1 MNPAPETL
9 PDTPDELRQ
18 MIVELRDQY
27 QRQID
32 VYVEQIRHLRQLLFG
47 RRSEKLSVDADMVQ
61 LPLFD
66 MPEPEQ
72 IEPVKVIVETHERK
86 KTGRKPLPPELPR
99 VEVVIDLPEG
109 EKVCGCGCTLSRI
122 GEEVSE
128 QLDIIPAK
136 IQVIRQIRPK
146 YACRQCEGVEDAQPV
161 RIAPA
166 PARIIAKS
174 IATPGLLAHV
184 LTGKFVDHLPFY
196 RQEKMFTRLGGGYWP
211 GHPVQLGHAGGH
223 RLSAPDQSHH

>member
-47 RRSEKLSVDADMVQ
+47 RRSEKMPVDTDTVQ

-72 IEPVKVIVETHERK
+72 IEPAKVSVDAHARK
-86 KTGRKPLPPELPR
+86 KPGRKRWLR
-99 VEVVIDLPEG
+99 SFG
-109 EKVCGCGCTLSRI
+109 
-122 GEEVSE
+122 
-128 QLDIIPAK
+128 
-136 IQVIRQIRPK
+136 QIF
-146 YACRQCEGVEDAQPV
+146 
-161 RIAPA
+161 I
-166 PARIIAKS
+166 
-174 IATPGLLAHV
+174 
-184 LTGKFVDHLPFY
+184 F
-196 RQEKMFTRLGGGYWP
+196 
-211 GHPVQLGHAGGH
+211 
-223 RLSAPDQSHH
+223 